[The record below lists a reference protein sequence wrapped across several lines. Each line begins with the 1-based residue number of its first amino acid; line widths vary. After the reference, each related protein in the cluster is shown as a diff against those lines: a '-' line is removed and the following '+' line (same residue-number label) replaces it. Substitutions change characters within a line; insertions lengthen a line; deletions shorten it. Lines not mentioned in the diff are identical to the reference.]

1 VSAPLSPLN
10 DLDRLTGLTRRYA
23 DYGSRKAG
31 LIGVL
36 GGLLLA
42 LSSGLGSGWWQL
54 HRASGPAIAAS
65 GSGSWR
71 VFLFET
77 EKLPLWVVLPVWAT
91 PLVFLA
97 ISAVLRRRVYQPL
110 GPVKAVDNTPVPP
123 NPQILWSC
131 FAAVVGT
138 MLLGF
143 ALGWFHGQ
151 EAWALR
157 ILGEILVG
165 AVYIAMVRVRK
176 PRGDELTLAQ
186 LIFLNAGLATG
197 FSAGLWSICSWLY
210 LGFGLVYLVRGVAQH
225 RDYRQLQRELEALA
239 PQEKT

>member
-1 VSAPLSPLN
+1 MSAPLSPLN

-42 LSSGLGSGWWQL
+42 LSSGLGSGWWHL

-143 ALGWFHGQ
+143 ALV
-151 EAWALR
+151 ALF
-157 ILGEILVG
+157 ITFAITLHYQGEGVWGVPAEITARYLS
-165 AVYIAMVRVRK
+165 IRQQM
-176 PRGDELTLAQ
+176 DLL
-186 LIFLNAGLATG
+186 LG
-197 FSAGLWSICSWLY
+197 FS
-210 LGFGLVYLVRGVAQH
+210 R
-225 RDYRQLQRELEALA
+225 
-239 PQEKT
+239 P